1 MDLLDLLETHS
12 PTYLSWGKSNFR
24 TSNAFGV
31 KYGAFSTNLF
41 LFFVSKNNHFLNSR
55 ILSEKYKYSMSFVCG
70 WIALNRDISQWF
82 LKCEFQYKINNIP
95 ALGCEMDPKVNQS
108 ESDPHPN
115 DQDCDYHHPH
125 YHHHHHLLLLI
136 PSVKLHINVYW
147 LPTASNKKWDLLRE
161 KAGRVFIPNP
171 SQNSSPRVAE
181 PFCSAAAFSSKKL
194 CFLWFYFCLLLP

>member
-1 MDLLDLLETHS
+1 MSITMSEYFSVSRSMQNANTAKYYFDGSILFCKIISRCFFLKNYIVHVFFLV
-12 PTYLSWGKSNFR
+12 YL
-24 TSNAFGV
+24 V
-31 KYGAFSTNLF
+31 KYILASQTVFWCFFGLWGAWQTSDWLFS
-41 LFFVSKNNHFLNSR
+41 R
-55 ILSEKYKYSMSFVCG
+55 GSF
-70 WIALNRDISQWF
+70 
-82 LKCEFQYKINNIP
+82 EP
-95 ALGCEMDPKVNQS
+95 
-108 ESDPHPN
+108 
-115 DQDCDYHHPH
+115 
-125 YHHHHHLLLLI
+125 LLLLI